1 MEKSII
7 ENIRKGN
14 INAFE
19 HLFNLYYLKVRNF
32 AFGFVKQ
39 MDMAENIAQNVFMK
53 IWIGREN
60 LVPDKSIDSYIRFFP
75 QQGLYHKVS

>member
-19 HLFNLYYLKVRNF
+19 HLFNQYYLKVRNF

-60 LVPDKSIDSYIRFFP
+60 LVPDKSIDSYIFTIVMR
-75 QQGLYHKVS
+75 